1 MLQLLETGRALYVLA
16 GICLLG
22 IITRAITRHSYKRLL
37 KESTNLAMT
46 ANKGLRELRQ
56 RAENTYRVN
65 QGMRDSASW
74 LENQMYDLRAMG
86 MRLTTWSNLCVQWTW
101 LCLLA
106 GGAGAFFSYWY
117 RLDTYYIVMYGG
129 GAVLLTMFM
138 MMFDNGMAGGLRE
151 QLLISLQNQLE
162 NVILPK
168 LVRNMTPEAGRG
180 EGFSVRSGVRAV
192 GRQAQTERG
201 AAAHQSERG
210 GSVSQAERGTVASAS
225 ASGTAG
231 DMKTVRSARRAARQD
246 QSAAAQAGGGKES
259 APDTEYLK
267 RSLEQLAASREQNR
281 GADENWLKDLKP
293 EEVELIGDILKQ
305 YLA

>member
-74 LENQMYDLRAMG
+74 LENQMYNLKAMG

-168 LVRNMTPEAGRG
+168 LMRNMTPEAGRG
-180 EGFSVRSGVRAV
+180 EGFSERSGV
-192 GRQAQTERG
+192 
-201 AAAHQSERG
+201 RG
-210 GSVSQAERGTVASAS
+210 GSVSQSARGTVASSS